1 MALEVRYTTII
12 DEGDNGYP
20 KIYRVVYKDNEAL
33 SYSECSH
40 KEALEADPSSIE
52 DYFNKVSLYFRGVA
66 EFMDAQTLA
75 GTDVSIK
82 MLEVMNFCIKY
93 ATENPMNIDRGQ
105 ENE

>member
-1 MALEVRYTTII
+1 MALEVRYTAMI

-20 KIYRVVYKDNEAL
+20 KIYRVVYKDNKAL

-40 KEALEADPSSIE
+40 EEALAADPSSIE
-52 DYFNKVSLYFRGVA
+52 DYFNNVSLYFTGVA

-75 GTDVSIK
+75 GPDVSVKI
-82 MLEVMNFCIKY
+82 LEVMNFCAKY
-93 ATENPMNIDRGQ
+93 MGENPMNLDRGQ

>member
-12 DEGDNGYP
+12 DEGDSGHP
-20 KIYRVVYKDNEAL
+20 KIYRVIYKDNEAI
-33 SYSECSH
+33 SYLECSY

-52 DYFNKVSLYFRGVA
+52 DYFNNVSLYFRGVA

-75 GTDVSIK
+75 GPDVSVKI
-82 MLEVMNFCIKY
+82 LEVTNFCLKY
-93 ATENPMNIDRGQ
+93 MAENPMNVDIGQ